1 MKTFKAL
8 GVLMSYP
15 QTEWLQHLDECRAL
29 LEQEGLLPAKS
40 RRAVLAFV
48 DTLQASDLYRLQEDY
63 VSTFDRGRAHALH
76 LFEHIH
82 GESRDRGQ
90 AMVNLAEAYAEK
102 GLVIDRAELPDYL
115 PLFLEFLSC
124 CPPNEAVELL
134 AEPVDVIATIG
145 ARLKKKRSPYATL
158 FEALVALSKVKPK
171 QERVSELLAATPDED
186 SLEALDREWEE
197 TAAFDGPPG
206 QPGCQGCTAPAQRSQ
221 DGLQM
226 KIN

>member
-1 MKTFKAL
+1 MKTFKIL

-15 QTEWLQHLDECRAL
+15 QMEWLKHTDECPPL
-29 LEQEGLLPAKS
+29 LKEEHLLPAKEL
-40 RRAVLAFV
+40 RAVLAFI
-48 DTLQASDLYRLQEDY
+48 DTLQAGELYRLQEDY

-90 AMVNLAEAYAEK
+90 AMVNLAEAYAGK

-115 PLFLEFLSC
+115 PLFLEFLSI

-134 AEPVDVIATIG
+134 GEPVDVIATIG
-145 ARLKKKRSPYATL
+145 ARLKKKGSPYAVL
-158 FEALVALSKVKPK
+158 FEALVALSKAKPK
-171 QERVSELLAATPDED
+171 HERVSELLAATPDED

-197 TAAFDGPPG
+197 AAAFDGPPG
-206 QPGCQGCTAPAQRSQ
+206 QASCQGCAAPGQGSQ
-221 DGLQM
+221 DGLRM

>member
-1 MKTFKAL
+1 MKTFKIL

-15 QTEWLQHLDECRAL
+15 QVDWLRHLDECAAL
-29 LEQEGLLPAKS
+29 LKKERLLPAKDL
-40 RRAVLAFV
+40 RAVLAFI
-48 DTLQASDLYRLQEDY
+48 DTLHAGGLYRLQEDY

-90 AMVNLAEAYAEK
+90 AMVNLAEAYAAK

-115 PLFLEFLSC
+115 PLFLEFLST
-124 CPPNEAVELL
+124 CPPSEAVEFLG
-134 AEPVDVIATIG
+134 EPVDVIATIG
-145 ARLKKKRSPYATL
+145 SRLKKKGSPYAVL
-158 FEALVALSKVKPK
+158 FEALVTLSRAKPK
-171 QERVSELLAATPDED
+171 RERVSELLAATPDDD

-197 TAAFDGPPG
+197 AAAFDGAPG
-206 QPGCQGCTAPAQRSQ
+206 QASCRGCAAPGHSSQ